1 LESSLTI
8 RLPNV
13 VLVAVVLWVCFFSG
27 LGAFGLVGPDE
38 PRYAFVARDMA
49 RASDWV
55 TPRLYGQPWF
65 EKPILYYWAAAAFFR
80 LSSGNERPAR
90 LPSSFAA
97 LATVWALAWLAW
109 KHYGAAP
116 AWCVSLIFPTSIAAF
131 GFARAATPD
140 MLFSA
145 ALTLAMAGAAGVLAS
160 SGCFQRS
167 MGEEVHATRA
177 DALGRAAFGFWLGMA
192 TLAKG
197 PAAVLL
203 AAGSLALCG
212 LATNRWRKLFRLASP
227 LAVTAFLVV
236 ALPWYVLCAL
246 RNPEFLRTFIWTHN
260 FERYVSPI
268 FMHRQ
273 PFWFF
278 GPIVLLGLLPW
289 TALLLGVARDGI
301 KRWHSDSWKYSPGLF
316 FACWAIF
323 PAVFFSFSQSKLPGY
338 VLPSI
343 PPLALLMAT
352 SIARAIDSA
361 SNSARWLTAS
371 IGITW
376 MALALSLSFCFKKL
390 PPPSNT
396 LVSPS
401 ASEWGDAMAI
411 VALVLV
417 TLALLR
423 RSHAVLALS
432 SLLVV
437 VLIETANLHFL
448 PQLDPYISA
457 RHAAAALAKPSDR
470 TYDVAVLQLHRAWH
484 YGLNFYMD
492 RELPEWTPAAS
503 KPTLVYTNGAGLKVL
518 EGSGR
523 PIHLYD
529 QTSPQTILVLVGS
542 QSR

>member
-27 LGAFGLVGPDE
+27 LGASGLVGPDE

-49 RASDWV
+49 RTSDWA

-97 LATVWALAWLAW
+97 MATVWALAWLAW

-116 AWCVSLIFPTSIAAF
+116 AWCVSLIFPTCIGAF
-131 GFARAATPD
+131 GFARVATPD

-145 ALTLAMAGAAGVLAS
+145 ALTLAMVSAAGVLAS
-160 SGCFQRS
+160 LGCFQKS
-167 MGEEVHATRA
+167 VGEELPATRT
-177 DALGRAAFGFWLGMA
+177 DALGRAAFGFWLAMA

-203 AAGSLALCG
+203 AAGSLGLWG
-212 LATNRWRKLFRLASP
+212 LATNRWRKVFRLASP
-227 LAVTAFLVV
+227 LAVMAFLVV

-246 RNPEFLRTFIWTHN
+246 RNPGFVRTFIWTHN

-278 GPIVLLGLLPW
+278 GPIVLVALLPW

-301 KRWHSDSWKYSPGLF
+301 KRWRSESWKDSPGLF

-323 PAVFFSFSQSKLPGY
+323 PVVFFSFSQSKLPGY

-343 PPLALLMAT
+343 PPLALLMAA
-352 SIARAIDSA
+352 SVARAIDA
-361 SNSARWLTAS
+361 DSNSARWLTAS

-376 MALALSLSFCFKKL
+376 MALALSLTFWFKKL
-390 PPPSNT
+390 PPPANT

-401 ASEWGDAMAI
+401 TSEWGDAMATM
-411 VALVLV
+411 ALVLV

-423 RSHAVLALS
+423 RSRAVLALS

-448 PQLDPYISA
+448 PQLEPYISA
-457 RHAAAALAKPSDR
+457 RHAAAALPKPSDR
-470 TYDVAVLQLHRAWH
+470 TYDVAIFQLHRAWH

-492 RELPEWTPAAS
+492 RELPEWTPAAL
-503 KPTLVYTNGAGLKVL
+503 KPTLVYTNGTGLEML

-529 QTSPQTILVLVGS
+529 RTSPQAILVLVGP

>member
-13 VLVAVVLWVCFFSG
+13 VLVAVVLWVCFFSS
-27 LGAFGLVGPDE
+27 LAAFGLVGPDE

-49 RASDWV
+49 HTSDWV

-65 EKPILYYWAAAAFFR
+65 EKPILYYWTAAAFFR
-80 LSSGNERPAR
+80 LSNGNERPAR

-116 AWCVSLIFPTSIAAF
+116 AWCVSLIFPTSIGAF
-131 GFARAATPD
+131 SFARAATPD

-145 ALTLAMAGAAGVLAS
+145 ALTLAMASAAGVLAS
-160 SGCFQRS
+160 LGCFQKS
-167 MGEEVHATRA
+167 VGEELPATRA

-203 AAGSLALCG
+203 AAGSLGLWG
-212 LATNRWRKLFRLASP
+212 LATNRWRKVFRLASP
-227 LAVTAFLVV
+227 LAVMAFLVV

-246 RNPEFLRTFIWTHN
+246 RNPGFVRTFIWTHN
-260 FERYVSPI
+260 FERYLSPI

-278 GPIVLLGLLPW
+278 APIVLVALLPW
-289 TALLLGVARDGI
+289 TALLLGVARDSI
-301 KRWHSDSWKYSPGLF
+301 KRWRSKSWKDSPSLF

-323 PAVFFSFSQSKLPGY
+323 PVVFFSFSQSKLPGY

-343 PPLALLMAT
+343 PPLALLVAA
-352 SIARAIDSA
+352 SVARAIDA
-361 SNSARWLTAS
+361 DSNAARWLTAS

-376 MALALSLSFCFKKL
+376 MALALSLSFWLKKL
-390 PPPSNT
+390 PLPANA

-401 ASEWGDAMAI
+401 ASEWGNAMATM
-411 VALVLV
+411 ALVVV

-423 RSHAVLALS
+423 RPRAVLALS

-448 PQLDPYISA
+448 PQLEPYISA
-457 RHAAAALAKPSDR
+457 RHAAALAKPSDQ
-470 TYDVAVLQLHRAWH
+470 TYDVAVFQLHRAWH

-503 KPTLVYTNGAGLKVL
+503 KPTLVYTNGAGLKML

-523 PIHLYD
+523 LIHLYD
-529 QTSPQTILVLVGS
+529 QTSPQAILVLVES